1 MMNFE
6 ELNIETLK
14 EGNHFEAKL
23 AKGGIPGIVSVW
35 SKEYGYEPEYF
46 QTVNPERTCTVLKLK
61 SDSLNDSLNLS
72 DSENKVF
79 SEIKKNN
86 AVTIEELI
94 KLAGISEPTVNR
106 CLKSL
111 KEKGVLDREGSKKT
125 GSWKILE

>member
-6 ELNIETLK
+6 EFNIETLK

-72 DSENKVF
+72 DS
-79 SEIKKNN
+79 
-86 AVTIEELI
+86 
-94 KLAGISEPTVNR
+94 
-106 CLKSL
+106 
-111 KEKGVLDREGSKKT
+111 
-125 GSWKILE
+125 